1 MNDQL
6 SAEEKEKALL
16 EFEQK
21 QVRMYNKG
29 KTIVISIAV
38 INILSVIVSQFIRF
52 NFFSLI
58 AQIILSVMLIA
69 GVSWVRYLFA
79 AGAFLNVFLLMY
91 IILNLAGFGFS
102 GRGIVLIIIL
112 LQIAFSALS
121 AVLLFASK
129 SVSEFLYA
137 QKNG

>member
-1 MNDQL
+1 MNEQMT
-6 SAEEKEKALL
+6 AEEREQELLRFAKKQEK
-16 EFEQK
+16 
-21 QVRMYNKG
+21 MYATG
-29 KTIVISIAV
+29 RTIVITIAA

-58 AQIILSVMLIA
+58 SQIILSIMLVA

-79 AGAFLNVFLLMY
+79 AGAGLNVFLLLYLMS
-91 IILNLAGFGFS
+91 NLAGS
-102 GRGIVLIIIL
+102 GVLGGGTVLVIIL
-112 LQIAFSALS
+112 LQIAFSAAS
-121 AVLLFASK
+121 AILLFTSK